1 MGKGTYR
8 VTQSNLRFF
17 TFLVL
22 QGMISALESGLFI
35 GHKIIINICR
45 TLNTFFSKQY
55 LDTIDP
61 FSHAFSHCHIL
72 WIEEY
77 IIMIT

>member
-22 QGMISALESGLFI
+22 SDMISALESDLFI
-35 GHKIIINICR
+35 GRKK
-45 TLNTFFSKQY
+45 F
-55 LDTIDP
+55 
-61 FSHAFSHCHIL
+61 
-72 WIEEY
+72 
-77 IIMIT
+77 

>member
-22 QGMISALESGLFI
+22 RAMISALKGDLFI
-35 GHKIIINICR
+35 GHKNLANICNF
-45 TLNTFFSKQY
+45 LNAFFSKQY
-55 LDTIDP
+55 LNTIYIP
-61 FSHAFSHCHIL
+61 FL
-72 WIEEY
+72 MPPKY
-77 IIMIT
+77 L